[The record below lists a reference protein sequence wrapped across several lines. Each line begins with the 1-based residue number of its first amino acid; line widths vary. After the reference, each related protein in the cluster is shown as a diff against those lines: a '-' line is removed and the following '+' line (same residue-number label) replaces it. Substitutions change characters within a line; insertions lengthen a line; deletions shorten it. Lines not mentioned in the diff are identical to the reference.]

1 MATSPV
7 SSTPVPAFFG
17 TIPLSAWQ
25 QEEIDAAEM
34 EIRDEE
40 SVAALERSTD
50 ADTRE
55 QVLLE
60 HMSLVRFVARKIHER
75 LPQHVE
81 LDDLIGAGIV
91 GLIDAFNK
99 FDNKKAVQFRSY
111 AQFRIRGAILD
122 SLRSLDWGSRDLRRK
137 GRDIEEA
144 TQRLIHQLNRK
155 PTESEIA
162 VALRMPLGQ
171 YQQLLG
177 DLKNLEIGSLNE
189 LHTEDSA
196 EEEVAYVP
204 TSPEEDPLFLCL
216 KREVSAQL
224 SAAVGKLPEREARV
238 LRLYYVEEMTLKQ
251 IGAVLG
257 LAESRISQIRAAAL
271 VALRALLQ
279 TATKRVDTR
288 FIKRSNIPPVPVA
301 FMQGAAVTRQTGRA
315 QRFAV

>member
-1 MATSPV
+1 M
-7 SSTPVPAFFG
+7 
-17 TIPLSAWQ
+17 
-25 QEEIDAAEM
+25 
-34 EIRDEE
+34 
-40 SVAALERSTD
+40 
-50 ADTRE
+50 
-55 QVLLE
+55 LLE

-81 LDDLIGAGIV
+81 LDDLIGAGVV

-99 FDNKKAVQFRSY
+99 FDHKKEVQFRSY

-144 TQRLIHQLNRK
+144 TQRLIHQLNRR

-177 DLKNLEIGSLNE
+177 DLRNLEIGSLNE
-189 LHTEDSA
+189 LHSEDSA
-196 EEEVAYVP
+196 EEEAAYIP

-216 KREVSAQL
+216 KSEVSAQL
-224 SAAVGKLPEREARV
+224 SAAVGRLPEREARV
-238 LRLYYVEEMTLKQ
+238 LTLYYVEEMTLKQ

-257 LAESRISQIRAAAL
+257 LAESRISQLRAAAL
-271 VALRALLQ
+271 VELRALLQ
-279 TATKRVDTR
+279 TATKRDGHR
-288 FIKRSNIPPVPVA
+288 PVSRPKNWRPLVP
-301 FMQGAAVTRQTGRA
+301 AALTQRA
-315 QRFAV
+315 SMVSQASRVRLAV